1 MWPHNGLLYFVIIE
15 KIGNR
20 ALLASLS
27 LSLIQC
33 KLMIEYDRYAWLKS
47 DQVTFGINWKF
58 LYLTRHVLILSHL
71 YNHRRNRALLS
82 FTLMILYAPPPFGHT
97 KDRPLLWYCVLFFE
111 EQEKGCLILRTGPC
125 PLQ

>member
-33 KLMIEYDRYAWLKS
+33 KLMIEYDRYGWLKS
-47 DQVTFGINWKF
+47 DQVTFGKNMKF
-58 LYLTRHVLILSHL
+58 LYLTRHVVIPSHL
-71 YNHRRNRALLS
+71 YNHRRNRTLLS
-82 FTLMILYAPPPFGHT
+82 FTLMILYAPPSRSH
-97 KDRPLLWYCVLFFE
+97 E
-111 EQEKGCLILRTGPC
+111 GPA
-125 PLQ
+125 LAVVFSTIF

>member
-47 DQVTFGINWKF
+47 DQVTFGKNMKF
-58 LYLTRHVLILSHL
+58 LYLTRHVVIPSHL

-82 FTLMILYAPPPFGHT
+82 FTLMILYAPPFRSHEGPA
-97 KDRPLLWYCVLFFE
+97 PAVVLCTVF
-111 EQEKGCLILRTGPC
+111 
-125 PLQ
+125 